1 MMDSL
6 QYIVADNYQMS
17 NFAYRT
23 WLKNQIAR
31 LRESVKY
38 CKNNEKK
45 IMRLSI
51 SHKKT
56 WWIHL
61 QLNLRNNYFIFFKS

>member
-45 IMRLSI
+45 
-51 SHKKT
+51 
-56 WWIHL
+56 
-61 QLNLRNNYFIFFKS
+61 